1 MKGNANSGIYHMP
14 GQRYYSKTKP
24 EECFAKESAAK
35 AAGYRKA
42 KV

>member
-1 MKGNANSGIYHMP
+1 MIYHMP
-14 GQRYYSKTKP
+14 GQRYYDRTTP
-24 EECFAKESAAK
+24 EACFASQDDAR